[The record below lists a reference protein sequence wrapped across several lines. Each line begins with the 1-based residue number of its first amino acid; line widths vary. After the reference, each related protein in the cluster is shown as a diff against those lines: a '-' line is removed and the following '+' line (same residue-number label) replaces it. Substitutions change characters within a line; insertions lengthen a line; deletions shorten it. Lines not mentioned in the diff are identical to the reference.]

1 MRTPRLDSNHPRTMA
16 ASRKRFN
23 FFDKTVVKPK
33 ASADAELLSGFK
45 ITCGTGGRGGL
56 ILGDAD
62 GFLTV
67 ADCNFE
73 SMFFQRNLTFVN
85 RIQ

>member
-1 MRTPRLDSNHPRTMA
+1 MA
-16 ASRKRFN
+16 ASWKRFN

-33 ASADAELLSGFK
+33 ASADAELLSGLK